1 VQYAKPKQR
10 PQWITPQQ
18 FDQLPDSMVV
28 RELRYA
34 ITRPGFRIDQ
44 VTLVTTLLDPHVY
57 PKQALADLYK
67 TRWQV
72 ETNLLALKQTLG
84 MDVLRGQSVH
94 VVMIELWAFVLVY
107 NLVRI
112 VMLTAACEQGVRL
125 DRVSFI
131 DAMDIIRYGS
141 AEQSLPNIVIN
152 PDRPDR
158 AQPRVIKRRKD
169 RYRHMTRPRATLKK
183 ELGITKV
190 MT

>member
-1 VQYAKPKQR
+1 
-10 PQWITPQQ
+10 
-18 FDQLPDSMVV
+18 M
-28 RELRYA
+28 
-34 ITRPGFRIDQ
+34 
-44 VTLVTTLLDPHVY
+44 
-57 PKQALADLYK
+57 
-67 TRWQV
+67 
-72 ETNLLALKQTLG
+72 G

-94 VVMIELWAFVLVY
+94 VVMLELWAFVLVY

-112 VMLTAACEQGVRL
+112 VMLQAACEQSVSH

-141 AEQSLPNIVIN
+141 PKQLLPNITIN

-169 RYRHMTRPRATLKK
+169 RYRYMTRPRSVLKK

-190 MT
+190 TT